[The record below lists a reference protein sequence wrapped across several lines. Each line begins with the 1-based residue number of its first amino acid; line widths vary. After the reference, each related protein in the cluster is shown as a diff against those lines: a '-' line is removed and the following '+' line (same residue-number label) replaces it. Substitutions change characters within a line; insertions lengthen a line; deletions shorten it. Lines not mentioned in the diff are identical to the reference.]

1 MRRTFVVFT
10 LAALALTGCEADV
23 DVGPGAQS
31 PTPAPTDTGPFTP
44 TEELGDC
51 ADVTAT
57 EGAPAP
63 VTMMDNFFEPPCIA
77 VSSTQSLILTN
88 AGNQL
93 HNLSVD
99 GGDVDIDVEPG
110 EEAETG
116 EIGSDLAAGTY
127 RSFCE
132 YHEQQGMVGTIV
144 VE

>member
-1 MRRTFVVFT
+1 
-10 LAALALTGCEADV
+10 
-23 DVGPGAQS
+23 
-31 PTPAPTDTGPFTP
+31 
-44 TEELGDC
+44 
-51 ADVTAT
+51 
-57 EGAPAP
+57 
-63 VTMMDNFFEPPCIA
+63 
-77 VSSTQSLILTN
+77 
-88 AGNQL
+88 
-93 HNLSVD
+93 VD